1 MQNMLSKSNL
11 WCQELFQ
18 GTYLS
23 KMVEL
28 FFSNCRRSVKGFR
41 KQPPEHH
48 LIGNVFSDK
57 GNGCRCEKTNIIVV
71 TRGGR
76 FDFIAE
82 YDP

>member
-28 FFSNCRRSVKGFR
+28 FFSNCRRSAKVQDTGIT
-41 KQPPEHH
+41 PSVLME
-48 LIGNVFSDK
+48 
-57 GNGCRCEKTNIIVV
+57 
-71 TRGGR
+71 
-76 FDFIAE
+76 A
-82 YDP
+82 